1 MLLSLLTEKFKEV
14 LFSVLPITI
23 IVLILNFT
31 IVPLETPV
39 LIRFIIGAVLVII
52 GLTIFLFGV
61 DLAITPIGNHMGS
74 TLIKSNKLWIVGAG
88 GLILGFLISIAEPDL
103 HILARQVEFVTS
115 KVISMWGI
123 IIVVSIGIAVLVALG
138 LIRIVYN
145 VTLRRF
151 FTICYFI
158 ILFFGLFTPTE
169 FLAIAFDASG
179 ATTGAMTVPF
189 LLALNTGVTKLK
201 KDSLSS
207 EEDSFGLVGIASAGA
222 ILGVMIMGIVS
233 KPENL
238 TGSLNLSL
246 SQSSSI
252 ISPFLN
258 EIPSVS
264 LQILLALSPII
275 VLFLIF
281 QVISFKLSKKALS
294 KILKGIVYAFVGLV
308 LFLSAV
314 NAGFMEVGSIVG
326 YGAASMGNKF
336 YAILVGFF
344 LGLVTILAEPAVHVL
359 THQIEEITSGY
370 VKRGSVFLSLSIG
383 VAFSVALTIIKIMVP
398 GVKLWH
404 YLLPGYII
412 AIALMQFVPGLFIGI
427 AFDSGGVA
435 SGPMT
440 ATFILAFAQGIAEA
454 TEGADVL
461 IDGFGVISMVALT
474 PLIALQTLGFIY
486 KIKTK
491 KGGLEVDGKTASTP

>member
-1 MLLSLLTEKFKEV
+1 MSLLTEKFKEV

-23 IVLILNFT
+23 IVIILNFT
-31 IVPLETPV
+31 IVPLEMPV
-39 LIRFIIGAVLVII
+39 FIRFLLGALLVII

-74 TLIKSNKLWIVGAG
+74 TLVKSNKLWIVGVG

-103 HILARQVEFVTS
+103 HILAKQVELVTS
-115 KVISMWGI
+115 GAISMWGI
-123 IIVVSIGIAVLVALG
+123 IIVVSIGIAILVALG
-138 LIRIVYN
+138 LIRIVHN
-145 VTLRRF
+145 MTLRKF

-158 ILFFGLFTPTE
+158 ILIFGLFTPTE
-169 FLAIAFDASG
+169 FIAIAFDASG

-189 LLALNTGVTKLK
+189 LLALNTGVTRLK

-207 EEDSFGLVGIASAGA
+207 EEDSFELVGIASAGA
-222 ILGVMIMGIVS
+222 ILGVMAMGIVTR
-233 KPENL
+233 PDNL
-238 TGSLNLSL
+238 TSTLDHSL

-252 ISPFLN
+252 ILPFIR

-264 LQILLALSPII
+264 LQIILALTPIL

-281 QVISFKLSKKALS
+281 QVVSFKLSKKALS
-294 KILKGIVYAFVGLV
+294 KILKGIVYAFIGLV

-326 YGAASMGNKF
+326 YGTASMENKF
-336 YAILVGFF
+336 FVIFVGFL

-383 VAFSVALTIIKIMVP
+383 VAFSVALTIIKIIVP

-404 YLLPGYII
+404 YLLPGYIV
-412 AIALMQFVPGLFIGI
+412 AIALMQFVPGLFIGM

-440 ATFILAFAQGIAEA
+440 ATFILAFAQGVAEA
-454 TEGADVL
+454 IEGADVL
-461 IDGFGVISMVALT
+461 LDGFGVIAMVALT
-474 PLIALQTLGFIY
+474 PLIALQALGFIY
-486 KIKTK
+486 KIKSR
-491 KGGLEVDGKTASTP
+491 KGGLNTNGKSEGTQ